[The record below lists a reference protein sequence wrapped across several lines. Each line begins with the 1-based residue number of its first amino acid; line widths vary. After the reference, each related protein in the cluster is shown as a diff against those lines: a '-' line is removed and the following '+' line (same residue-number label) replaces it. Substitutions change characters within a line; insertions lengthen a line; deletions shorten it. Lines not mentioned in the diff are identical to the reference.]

1 MPGPDPQPDNES
13 SQQDVSSSLDTQIEN
28 DTDLLFRMIEVIKAI
43 SSSTDRNREAVA
55 RNREAVTRNR
65 EAVTRNR
72 EAVTR
77 NREAV
82 ARNRDLILR
91 HVNSTELDV
100 DVISNTLRLQRDQ
113 AVIEV
118 AEAVAAAR
126 FEVMVVAVVAGVVAV
141 VTGVLGCQVWV
152 IKKKLGSMP

>member
-1 MPGPDPQPDNES
+1 M
-13 SQQDVSSSLDTQIEN
+13 
-28 DTDLLFRMIEVIKAI
+28 
-43 SSSTDRNREAVA
+43 
-55 RNREAVTRNR
+55 
-65 EAVTRNR
+65 
-72 EAVTR
+72 TR